1 MNLNH
6 LAIFHAIAETGS
18 VSAAASQL
26 HISQPAVSKQLREF
40 EHNLGLPLFD
50 RLPKGMRPTEAGLL
64 LREYARR
71 IFIAEDEAERRL
83 AELNDLRAGRLAIGA
98 SLTIGN
104 YLLPPLLA
112 HYRQMY
118 PGVEVHLEIANT
130 ETIQL
135 RLMANSLDLGFTEG
149 FVDNAEL
156 DAQVFATDELV
167 AIAPP
172 DHPLNQH
179 QPLDLATLC
188 QEPLLMRENGS
199 GTRAVIERA
208 LRSRGIEPQVGMA
221 LGSPEAIKQAVAAGG
236 GISLV
241 SRVTVST
248 ELLAGT
254 LKVLPIAD
262 FQLERPLHQL
272 SLLHKTRSRAVSGF
286 LELLSRWQP
295 PSGAARMSITEDA

>member
-6 LAIFHAIAETGS
+6 LAIFYAIAETGS
-18 VSAAASQL
+18 VSAAAQKL

-40 EHNLGLPLFD
+40 ENNLDMTLFD
-50 RLPKGMRPTEAGLL
+50 RLPKGMRPTEAGLV
-64 LREYARR
+64 LRDYARR
-71 IFIAEDEAERRL
+71 IFSAEVEAEHRL

-104 YLLPPLLA
+104 YLLPLLLA
-112 HYRQMY
+112 KYRQNH
-118 PGVEVHLEIANT
+118 PGVAIQLEIANT

-135 RLMANSLDLGFTEG
+135 RLMSNSLDLGFTEG

-156 DAQVFATDELV
+156 DARVFATDEIV

-172 DHPLNQH
+172 NHPFNRH
-179 QPLDLATLC
+179 QALDLATLC
-188 QEPLLMRENGS
+188 QEPLLMRESGS

-208 LRSRGIEPQVGMA
+208 LQARGIQPEVGMA
-221 LGSPEAIKQAVAAGG
+221 LGSPEAIKQAVAAGA

-241 SRVTVST
+241 SRLTVGT

-254 LKVLPIAD
+254 LKVLPVSD
-262 FQLERPLHQL
+262 FHLERPLHQL
-272 SLLHKTRSRAVSGF
+272 SLLHKTRSRAVSAF
-286 LELLSRWQP
+286 LETLAHWNP
-295 PSGAARMSITEDA
+295 PSGAVRMKASAPS